1 MNSKEKQVVMTFQL
15 SDELRRRA
23 KEAFSGRSISHFL
36 RTCLDDACA
45 AIEGFQAEKSNK
57 RMNHEQ

>member
-36 RTCLDDACA
+36 RTCLSDACSA
-45 AIEGFQAEKSNK
+45 VESYQAEKSK
-57 RMNHEQ
+57 RGEVS